1 MADDPDDLDDLD
13 AAMAAGGIMVVDESS
28 SICSDHE
35 DDEEEYEELSTVRT
49 SWLIPSQLGT
59 GQLQNH
65 CEHGGRWGQW
75 QRQHGGWSKPWLWP
89 PTRLFRLIYHLRA
102 PRRAGA

>member
-49 SWLIPSQLGT
+49 SWLIPSQGQDSFRTIAST
-59 GQLQNH
+59 GGD
-65 CEHGGRWGQW
+65 GGSGS
-75 QRQHGGWSKPWLWP
+75 GS
-89 PTRLFRLIYHLRA
+89 TE
-102 PRRAGA
+102 AGASPGCGRPPDSSG